1 MIEQYLE
8 RLFTW
13 ESLTNTERGV
23 EFELKNRLDDSRLTG
38 LDGVAIDGE
47 PVPESDI
54 TLHREDG
61 TVLSPSDI
69 SDDDPLQF
77 DLAETLQV
85 VLDRERLTRGTHE
98 LTVQLAIEGFG
109 SLQFTTDD
117 DVLDDD
123 LVDVDPADY
132 TVAELRDLVA
142 DVTSP
147 RSLERLRERE
157 RAGKTRKTAIEAI
170 DDRLADLEEV
180 EEPDVEPEPTDARSR
195 GGLDDRVEELL
206 SLVVETPQQVQVYT
220 AGWLGGGGSVEE
232 IADRTLFS
240 EERVQTLLG
249 ELVAQDLVEHEDGHY
264 RMVHPVA
271 AIRQQPR
278 NLFKLLGT

>member
-13 ESLTNTERGV
+13 ESLVNTERGV

-38 LDGVAIDGE
+38 IDGIAIDGE
-47 PVPESDI
+47 PVPDNDI

-61 TVLSPSDI
+61 TVLTPADI
-69 SDDDPLQF
+69 SADEPLQF
-77 DLAETLQV
+77 DLAETVQV
-85 VLDRERLTRGTHE
+85 VLDRERLTRGTHD
-98 LTVQLAIEGFG
+98 LTVQLSIEGFG
-109 SLQFTTDD
+109 SLEFTTDD
-117 DVLDDD
+117 DVVAAD

-132 TVAELRDLVA
+132 TVAELRALVT

-147 RSLERLRERE
+147 RSLERLLDRERV
-157 RAGKTRKTAIEAI
+157 GKGRKTAIAAMET
-170 DDRLADLEEV
+170 RLEEV
-180 EEPDVEPEPTDARSR
+180 DDVEEPAEDSVPSDARDR
-195 GGLDDRVEELL
+195 GGLDDRVEDLL

-220 AGWLGGGGSVEE
+220 AGWLGGGGSVEA

-240 EERVQTLLG
+240 EARVQTLLG
-249 ELVAQDLVEHEDGHY
+249 ELEAQDLVERDDGHY
-264 RMVHPVA
+264 RMVHPVT

-278 NLFKLLGT
+278 NLFKLLGA